1 MENLVEIKEK
11 DLKEKKKSRLSVIHA
26 YVNNYVHFNQHLASS
41 PLRTYSFHVENKPF
55 VFPE

>member
-1 MENLVEIKEK
+1 M
-11 DLKEKKKSRLSVIHA
+11 IHT